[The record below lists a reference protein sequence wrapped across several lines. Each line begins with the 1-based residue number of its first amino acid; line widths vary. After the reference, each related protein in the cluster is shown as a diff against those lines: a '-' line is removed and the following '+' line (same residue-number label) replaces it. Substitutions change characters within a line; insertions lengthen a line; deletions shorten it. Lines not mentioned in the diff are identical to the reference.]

1 MSIKYNNNNVQYMK
15 NKNKKLNFS
24 ELINNTLEDIEN
36 RTKTLKIKDKNIKE
50 NIRSIQLKEKKNSK
64 ITEEIINRKE
74 ELKLLK
80 ELIHFKEKKSMT
92 SEDIIS
98 SYLSFLIS
106 SNYLLDDKLDS
117 LMQKEININMKQK
130 YINKLSGKEILDEN
144 YDLTLDN
151 DNNNKPLDINKF
163 ILLPKKKK
171 DNGGENLDNFFM
183 KRINNNNLFSIKK
196 NKFSV
201 DSSFEKNNNEIKSS
215 DISIKTNKVDKFI
228 NKDLTKYQKYN
239 INSISIS
246 KIISLNNSINKN
258 EKNYSVY
265 NNTYNNTFNNEKIS
279 IDKNNI
285 YNINNTYNISITDR
299 SDSLNYNLKPN
310 KKIKS
315 ARETLKKIL
324 RGMNKYADI
333 TSSKDDSELKY
344 FIMRVLDSQ
353 FFLRKILYICYELAE
368 TYNIKKQKS
377 IETINDNEFINKL
390 IEDYEDIGEKSD
402 LRELNNIKRYE
413 NGLEEIKKITDEIKE
428 LENEITEFSRKV
440 NIYEY

>member
-1 MSIKYNNNNVQYMK
+1 MSIKNNNNNVQYMK
-15 NKNKKLNFS
+15 NISKKLNFS
-24 ELINNTLEDIEN
+24 ELINNTLEDLEN
-36 RTKTLKIKDKNIKE
+36 KTKTLKIKDKNIKE

-92 SEDIIS
+92 SEDLIS

-106 SNYLLDDKLDS
+106 SNNLLDDKLDS

-130 YINKLSGKEILDEN
+130 YINKLSGKEIFDEN

-151 DNNNKPLDINKF
+151 NNNKPLDINKF

-196 NKFSV
+196 NKISG
-201 DSSFEKNNNEIKSS
+201 DSSLDKNYNDIKSN
-215 DISIKTNKVDKFI
+215 DISIKSNKIDKFI

-239 INSISIS
+239 LNSVNIS
-246 KIISLNNSINKN
+246 KIISLNNSNNKN
-258 EKNYSVY
+258 EKNYNVH
-265 NNTYNNTFNNEKIS
+265 NNTFNNEKIS
-279 IDKNNI
+279 LDKNNI

-324 RGMNKYADI
+324 LGMNKSNDI
-333 TSSKDDSELKY
+333 TSSKDGSELKY
-344 FIMRVLDSQ
+344 FILRVLDSQ

-368 TYNIKKQKS
+368 TYNIKKQTS
-377 IETINDNEFINKL
+377 IETINDSEFINKL
-390 IEDYEDIGEKSD
+390 IEDYEDIGEKND
-402 LRELNNIKRYE
+402 LRELNNIKKYE
-413 NGLEEIKKITDEIKE
+413 NGLEEIKQITNEIQK

-440 NIYEY
+440 NVYE

>member
-1 MSIKYNNNNVQYMK
+1 MSIKNNNNNVQYMK
-15 NKNKKLNFS
+15 NISKKLNFS
-24 ELINNTLEDIEN
+24 ELINNTLEDLEN
-36 RTKTLKIKDKNIKE
+36 KTKTLKIKDKNIKE

-92 SEDIIS
+92 SEDLIS

-106 SNYLLDDKLDS
+106 SNNLLDDKLDS

-130 YINKLSGKEILDEN
+130 YINKLSGKEIFEEN

-151 DNNNKPLDINKF
+151 NNNKPLDINKF

-171 DNGGENLDNFFM
+171 GNGGENLDNFFM

-196 NKFSV
+196 NKISG
-201 DSSFEKNNNEIKSS
+201 DSSFQKNSNDIKSN
-215 DISIKTNKVDKFI
+215 DINIKSNKIDKFI

-239 INSISIS
+239 LNSVNIS
-246 KIISLNNSINKN
+246 KIISLSNSNNKN
-258 EKNYSVY
+258 EKNYNV
-265 NNTYNNTFNNEKIS
+265 YNNTFNNEKIS
-279 IDKNNI
+279 LDKNNI

-324 RGMNKYADI
+324 LGMNKSNDI
-333 TSSKDDSELKY
+333 TSSKDGSELKY
-344 FIMRVLDSQ
+344 FILRVLDSQ

-368 TYNIKKQKS
+368 TYNIKKQTS
-377 IETINDNEFINKL
+377 IETINDSEFINKL
-390 IEDYEDIGEKSD
+390 IEDYEDIGEKND
-402 LRELNNIKRYE
+402 LRELNNIKKYE
-413 NGLEEIKKITDEIKE
+413 NGLEEIKQITNEIQK
-428 LENEITEFSRKV
+428 LENEIF
-440 NIYEY
+440 

>member
-1 MSIKYNNNNVQYMK
+1 MSIKNNNNNVQYMK
-15 NKNKKLNFS
+15 NISKKLNFS
-24 ELINNTLEDIEN
+24 ELINNTLEDLEN
-36 RTKTLKIKDKNIKE
+36 KTKTLKIKDKNIKE

-92 SEDIIS
+92 SEDLIS

-106 SNYLLDDKLDS
+106 SNNLLDDKLDS

-130 YINKLSGKEILDEN
+130 YINKLSGKEIFDEN

-151 DNNNKPLDINKF
+151 NNNKPLDINKF

-196 NKFSV
+196 NKISG
-201 DSSFEKNNNEIKSS
+201 DSSLHKNYNDVKSN
-215 DISIKTNKVDKFI
+215 DISIKSNKIDKFI

-239 INSISIS
+239 LNSVNIS
-246 KIISLNNSINKN
+246 KIISLNNSNNKN
-258 EKNYSVY
+258 EKNYNVH
-265 NNTYNNTFNNEKIS
+265 NNTFNNEKIS
-279 IDKNNI
+279 LDKNNI

-324 RGMNKYADI
+324 LGMNKSNDI
-333 TSSKDDSELKY
+333 ISSKDGSELKY
-344 FIMRVLDSQ
+344 FIVRVLDSQ

-368 TYNIKKQKS
+368 TYNIKKQTS
-377 IETINDNEFINKL
+377 IETINDSEFINQL
-390 IEDYEDIGEKSD
+390 IEDYEDIGEKND
-402 LRELNNIKRYE
+402 LRELNNIKKYE
-413 NGLEEIKKITDEIKE
+413 NSLEEIKQITNEIQK

-440 NIYEY
+440 NVYE

>member
-1 MSIKYNNNNVQYMK
+1 MSIKNNNNNVQYMK
-15 NKNKKLNFS
+15 NISKKLNFS
-24 ELINNTLEDIEN
+24 ELLNNTLEDLEN
-36 RTKTLKIKDKNIKE
+36 KTKTLKIKDKNIKE

-92 SEDIIS
+92 SEDLIS

-106 SNYLLDDKLDS
+106 SNNLLDDKLDS

-130 YINKLSGKEILDEN
+130 YINKLSGKEIFDEN
-144 YDLTLDN
+144 YDLTLEN
-151 DNNNKPLDINKF
+151 NNNKPLDINKF

-196 NKFSV
+196 NKISG
-201 DSSFEKNNNEIKSS
+201 DSSFQKNSNDIKSN
-215 DISIKTNKVDKFI
+215 DISIKSNKIDKFI

-239 INSISIS
+239 LNSVNIS
-246 KIISLNNSINKN
+246 KIISLNNSNNKN
-258 EKNYSVY
+258 EKNYNVH
-265 NNTYNNTFNNEKIS
+265 NNTFNNEKIS
-279 IDKNNI
+279 LDKNNI

-324 RGMNKYADI
+324 LGMNKSNDI
-333 TSSKDDSELKY
+333 TSSKDSSELKY
-344 FIMRVLDSQ
+344 FIVRVLDSQ

-368 TYNIKKQKS
+368 TYNIKKQTS
-377 IETINDNEFINKL
+377 IETINDSEFINKL
-390 IEDYEDIGEKSD
+390 IEDYEDIGEKND
-402 LRELNNIKRYE
+402 LRELNNIKKYE
-413 NGLEEIKKITDEIKE
+413 NGLEEIKQITNEIQK

-440 NIYEY
+440 NVYE

>member
-1 MSIKYNNNNVQYMK
+1 MSIKNNNNNVQYMK
-15 NKNKKLNFS
+15 NISKKLNFS
-24 ELINNTLEDIEN
+24 ELLNNTLEDLEN
-36 RTKTLKIKDKNIKE
+36 KTKTLKIKDKNIKE

-64 ITEEIINRKE
+64 ITEEIINIKE

-92 SEDIIS
+92 SEDLIS

-106 SNYLLDDKLDS
+106 SNNLLDDKLDS
-117 LMQKEININMKQK
+117 LMRKEININMKQK
-130 YINKLSGKEILDEN
+130 YINKLSGKEIFDEN

-151 DNNNKPLDINKF
+151 NSNNDKPLDINKF

-196 NKFSV
+196 NKISG
-201 DSSFEKNNNEIKSS
+201 DSSLDKNYNDAKSN
-215 DISIKTNKVDKFI
+215 DISIKSNKIDKFI

-239 INSISIS
+239 LNSVNIS
-246 KIISLNNSINKN
+246 KIISLNNSNNKN
-258 EKNYSVY
+258 EKNYNVH
-265 NNTYNNTFNNEKIS
+265 NNTFNNEKIS
-279 IDKNNI
+279 LDKNNI

-324 RGMNKYADI
+324 LGMNKSNDI
-333 TSSKDDSELKY
+333 TSSKDGSELKY
-344 FIMRVLDSQ
+344 FILRVLDSQ

-368 TYNIKKQKS
+368 TYNIKKQTS
-377 IETINDNEFINKL
+377 IETINDSEFINKL
-390 IEDYEDIGEKSD
+390 IEDYEDIGEKND
-402 LRELNNIKRYE
+402 LRELNNIKKYE
-413 NGLEEIKKITDEIKE
+413 NGLEEIKQITNEIQK

-440 NIYEY
+440 NVYE

>member
-1 MSIKYNNNNVQYMK
+1 MSIKNNNNNVQYMK
-15 NKNKKLNFS
+15 NNNKKLNFS
-24 ELINNTLEDIEN
+24 ELINNTLEDLEN
-36 RTKTLKIKDKNIKE
+36 KTKTLKIKDKNIKE

-92 SEDIIS
+92 SEDLIS

-106 SNYLLDDKLDS
+106 SNNLLDDKLDS

-130 YINKLSGKEILDEN
+130 YINKLSGKEIFDEN

-151 DNNNKPLDINKF
+151 NNNKPLDINKF

-196 NKFSV
+196 NKISG
-201 DSSFEKNNNEIKSS
+201 DSSLDKNYNDVKSN
-215 DISIKTNKVDKFI
+215 DISIKSNKIDKFI

-239 INSISIS
+239 LNSVNIS
-246 KIISLNNSINKN
+246 KIISLNNINNKN
-258 EKNYSVY
+258 EKNYNVH
-265 NNTYNNTFNNEKIS
+265 NNTFNNEKIS
-279 IDKNNI
+279 LDKSNI

-315 ARETLKKIL
+315 AREILKKIL
-324 RGMNKYADI
+324 LGMNKSNDI
-333 TSSKDDSELKY
+333 TSSKDGSELKY
-344 FIMRVLDSQ
+344 FILRVLDNQ

-368 TYNIKKQKS
+368 TYNIKKQTS
-377 IETINDNEFINKL
+377 IETINDSEFINKL
-390 IEDYEDIGEKSD
+390 IEDYEDIGEKND
-402 LRELNNIKRYE
+402 LRELNNIKKYE
-413 NGLEEIKKITDEIKE
+413 NGLEEIKQITNEIQK

-440 NIYEY
+440 NVYE

>member
-1 MSIKYNNNNVQYMK
+1 MSIKNNNNNVQYMK
-15 NKNKKLNFS
+15 NISKKLNFS
-24 ELINNTLEDIEN
+24 ELINNTLEDLEN
-36 RTKTLKIKDKNIKE
+36 KTKTLKIKDKNIKE

-92 SEDIIS
+92 SEDLIS

-106 SNYLLDDKLDS
+106 SNNLLDDKLDS

-130 YINKLSGKEILDEN
+130 YINKLSGKEIFDEN

-151 DNNNKPLDINKF
+151 NNNKPLDINKF

-196 NKFSV
+196 NKISG
-201 DSSFEKNNNEIKSS
+201 DSSFEKNSNDVKSN
-215 DISIKTNKVDKFI
+215 DISIKSNKIDKFI

-239 INSISIS
+239 LNSVNIS
-246 KIISLNNSINKN
+246 KIISLNNSNNKN
-258 EKNYSVY
+258 EKNYNVH
-265 NNTYNNTFNNEKIS
+265 NNTFNNEKIS
-279 IDKNNI
+279 LNKNNI

-324 RGMNKYADI
+324 LGMNKSNDI
-333 TSSKDDSELKY
+333 TSSKDGSELKY
-344 FIMRVLDSQ
+344 FILRVLDNQ

-368 TYNIKKQKS
+368 TYNIKKQTS
-377 IETINDNEFINKL
+377 IGVLVNHPLLVNCISESPISIFYYYINTVIFI
-390 IEDYEDIGEKSD
+390 
-402 LRELNNIKRYE
+402 
-413 NGLEEIKKITDEIKE
+413 
-428 LENEITEFSRKV
+428 
-440 NIYEY
+440 

>member
-1 MSIKYNNNNVQYMK
+1 MSIKNNNNNVQYMK
-15 NKNKKLNFS
+15 NISKKLNFS
-24 ELINNTLEDIEN
+24 ELINNTLEDLEN
-36 RTKTLKIKDKNIKE
+36 KTKTLKIKDKNIKE

-92 SEDIIS
+92 SEDLIS

-106 SNYLLDDKLDS
+106 SNNLLDDKLDS

-130 YINKLSGKEILDEN
+130 YINKLSGKEIFDEN
-144 YDLTLDN
+144 YDFTLDN
-151 DNNNKPLDINKF
+151 NNNKPLDINKF

-196 NKFSV
+196 NKISG
-201 DSSFEKNNNEIKSS
+201 DSSLDKNYNDVKSN
-215 DISIKTNKVDKFI
+215 DISIKSNKIDKFI

-239 INSISIS
+239 LNSVNIS
-246 KIISLNNSINKN
+246 KIISLNNSNNKN
-258 EKNYSVY
+258 EKNYNVH
-265 NNTYNNTFNNEKIS
+265 NNTFNNEKIS
-279 IDKNNI
+279 LDKNNI

-324 RGMNKYADI
+324 LGMNKSNDI
-333 TSSKDDSELKY
+333 TSSKDVSELKY
-344 FIMRVLDSQ
+344 FIVRVLDSQ

-368 TYNIKKQKS
+368 TYNIKKQTS
-377 IETINDNEFINKL
+377 IETINDSEFINKL
-390 IEDYEDIGEKSD
+390 IEDYEDIGEKND
-402 LRELNNIKRYE
+402 LRELNNIKKYE
-413 NGLEEIKKITDEIKE
+413 NGLEEIKQITNEIQK

-440 NIYEY
+440 NVYE

>member
-1 MSIKYNNNNVQYMK
+1 MSIKNNNNNVQYMK
-15 NKNKKLNFS
+15 NNNKKLNFS
-24 ELINNTLEDIEN
+24 ELINNTLEDLEN
-36 RTKTLKIKDKNIKE
+36 KTKTLKIKDKNIKE

-92 SEDIIS
+92 SEDLIS

-106 SNYLLDDKLDS
+106 SNNLLDDKLDS

-130 YINKLSGKEILDEN
+130 YINKLSGKEIFDEN

-151 DNNNKPLDINKF
+151 NNNKPLDINKF

-196 NKFSV
+196 NKISG
-201 DSSFEKNNNEIKSS
+201 DSSLDKNYNDVKSN
-215 DISIKTNKVDKFI
+215 DISIKSNKIDKFI

-239 INSISIS
+239 LNSVNIS
-246 KIISLNNSINKN
+246 KIISLNNSNNKN
-258 EKNYSVY
+258 EKNYNVH
-265 NNTYNNTFNNEKIS
+265 NNTFNNEKIS
-279 IDKNNI
+279 LNKNNI

-324 RGMNKYADI
+324 LGMNKSNDI
-333 TSSKDDSELKY
+333 ISSKDGSELKY
-344 FIMRVLDSQ
+344 FIVRVLDSQ

-368 TYNIKKQKS
+368 TYNIKKQTS
-377 IETINDNEFINKL
+377 IETINDSEFINKL
-390 IEDYEDIGEKSD
+390 IEDYEDIGEKND
-402 LRELNNIKRYE
+402 LRELNNIKKYE
-413 NGLEEIKKITDEIKE
+413 NGLEEIKQITNEIQK

-440 NIYEY
+440 NVYE

>member
-1 MSIKYNNNNVQYMK
+1 MSIKNNNNNVQYMK
-15 NKNKKLNFS
+15 NISKKLNFS
-24 ELINNTLEDIEN
+24 ELINNTLEDLEN
-36 RTKTLKIKDKNIKE
+36 KTKTLKIKDKNIKE

-92 SEDIIS
+92 SEDLIS

-106 SNYLLDDKLDS
+106 SNNLLDDKLDS

-130 YINKLSGKEILDEN
+130 YINKLSGKEIFDEN

-151 DNNNKPLDINKF
+151 NNNKPLDINKF

-196 NKFSV
+196 NKISG
-201 DSSFEKNNNEIKSS
+201 DSSFEKNYNDIKSN
-215 DISIKTNKVDKFI
+215 DISIKSNKIDKFI

-239 INSISIS
+239 LNSVNIS
-246 KIISLNNSINKN
+246 KIISLNNSNNKN
-258 EKNYSVY
+258 EKNYNVH
-265 NNTYNNTFNNEKIS
+265 NNTFNNEKIS
-279 IDKNNI
+279 LDKNNI

-324 RGMNKYADI
+324 LGMNKSNDI
-333 TSSKDDSELKY
+333 TSSKDGSELKY
-344 FIMRVLDSQ
+344 FIVRVLDSQ

-368 TYNIKKQKS
+368 TYNIKKQTS
-377 IETINDNEFINKL
+377 IETINDSEFINKL
-390 IEDYEDIGEKSD
+390 IEDYEDIGEKND
-402 LRELNNIKRYE
+402 LRELNNIKKYE
-413 NGLEEIKKITDEIKE
+413 NGLEEIKQITNEIQK

-440 NIYEY
+440 NVYE

>member
-1 MSIKYNNNNVQYMK
+1 MSIKNNNNNVQYMK
-15 NKNKKLNFS
+15 NNNKKLNFS
-24 ELINNTLEDIEN
+24 ELINNTLEDLEN
-36 RTKTLKIKDKNIKE
+36 KTKTLKIKDKNIKE

-92 SEDIIS
+92 SEDLIS

-106 SNYLLDDKLDS
+106 SNNLLDDKLDS

-130 YINKLSGKEILDEN
+130 YINKLSGKEIFDEN

-151 DNNNKPLDINKF
+151 NNNKPLDINKF

-196 NKFSV
+196 NKISG
-201 DSSFEKNNNEIKSS
+201 DSSLDKNYNDVKSN
-215 DISIKTNKVDKFI
+215 DISIKSNKIDKFI

-239 INSISIS
+239 LNSVNIS
-246 KIISLNNSINKN
+246 KIISLNNSNNKN
-258 EKNYSVY
+258 EKNYNVH
-265 NNTYNNTFNNEKIS
+265 NNTFNNEKIS
-279 IDKNNI
+279 LDKNNI

-315 ARETLKKIL
+315 AREILKKIL
-324 RGMNKYADI
+324 LGMNKSNDI
-333 TSSKDDSELKY
+333 TSSKDGSELKY
-344 FIMRVLDSQ
+344 FIVRVLDSQ

-368 TYNIKKQKS
+368 TYIVKKQTS
-377 IETINDNEFINKL
+377 IETINDSEFINKL
-390 IEDYEDIGEKSD
+390 IEDYEDIGEKND
-402 LRELNNIKRYE
+402 LRELNNIKKYE
-413 NGLEEIKKITDEIKE
+413 NGLEEIKQITNEIQK

-440 NIYEY
+440 NVYE

>member
-1 MSIKYNNNNVQYMK
+1 MSIKNNNNNVQYMK
-15 NKNKKLNFS
+15 NISKKLNFS
-24 ELINNTLEDIEN
+24 ELINNTLEDLEN
-36 RTKTLKIKDKNIKE
+36 KTKTLKIKDKNIKE

-64 ITEEIINRKE
+64 ITEKIINRKE

-92 SEDIIS
+92 SEDLIS

-106 SNYLLDDKLDS
+106 SNNLLDDKLDS

-130 YINKLSGKEILDEN
+130 YINKLSGKEIFDEN

-151 DNNNKPLDINKF
+151 NNNKPLDINKF

-196 NKFSV
+196 NKISG
-201 DSSFEKNNNEIKSS
+201 DSSLDKNYNDVKSN
-215 DISIKTNKVDKFI
+215 DISIKSNKIDKFI

-239 INSISIS
+239 LNSVNIS
-246 KIISLNNSINKN
+246 KIISLNNSNNKN
-258 EKNYSVY
+258 EKNYNVH
-265 NNTYNNTFNNEKIS
+265 NNTFNNEKIS
-279 IDKNNI
+279 LDKNNI

-324 RGMNKYADI
+324 LGMNKSSDI
-333 TSSKDDSELKY
+333 TSSKDSSELKY
-344 FIMRVLDSQ
+344 FIVRVLDSQ

-368 TYNIKKQKS
+368 TYNIKKQTS
-377 IETINDNEFINKL
+377 IETINDSEFINKL
-390 IEDYEDIGEKSD
+390 IEDYEDIGEKND
-402 LRELNNIKRYE
+402 LRELNNIKKYE
-413 NGLEEIKKITDEIKE
+413 NGLEEIKQITNEIQK

-440 NIYEY
+440 NVYE

>member
-1 MSIKYNNNNVQYMK
+1 MSIKNNNNNVQYMK
-15 NKNKKLNFS
+15 NISKKLNFS
-24 ELINNTLEDIEN
+24 ELINNTLEDLEN
-36 RTKTLKIKDKNIKE
+36 KTKTLKIKDKNIKE

-92 SEDIIS
+92 SEDLIS

-106 SNYLLDDKLDS
+106 SNNLLDDKLDS

-130 YINKLSGKEILDEN
+130 YINKLSGKEIFDEN

-151 DNNNKPLDINKF
+151 NNNKPLDINKF

-196 NKFSV
+196 NKISG
-201 DSSFEKNNNEIKSS
+201 DSSLDKNYNDVKSN
-215 DISIKTNKVDKFI
+215 DISIKSNKIDKFI

-239 INSISIS
+239 LNSVNIS
-246 KIISLNNSINKN
+246 KIISLNNSNNKN
-258 EKNYSVY
+258 EKNYSVH
-265 NNTYNNTFNNEKIS
+265 NNTFNNEKIS
-279 IDKNNI
+279 LDKNNI

-324 RGMNKYADI
+324 LGMNKSNDI
-333 TSSKDDSELKY
+333 TSSKDSSELKY
-344 FIMRVLDSQ
+344 FILRVLDSQ

-368 TYNIKKQKS
+368 TYNIKKQTS
-377 IETINDNEFINKL
+377 IETINDSEFINKL
-390 IEDYEDIGEKSD
+390 IEDYEDIGEKND
-402 LRELNNIKRYE
+402 LRELNNIKKYE
-413 NGLEEIKKITDEIKE
+413 NGLEEIKQITNEIQK

-440 NIYEY
+440 NVYE

>member
-1 MSIKYNNNNVQYMK
+1 MSIKNNNNNVQYMK
-15 NKNKKLNFS
+15 NISKKLNFS
-24 ELINNTLEDIEN
+24 ELLNNTLEDLEN
-36 RTKTLKIKDKNIKE
+36 KTKTLKIKDKNIKE

-92 SEDIIS
+92 SEDLIS

-106 SNYLLDDKLDS
+106 SNNLLDDKLDS

-130 YINKLSGKEILDEN
+130 YINKLSGKEIFDEN

-151 DNNNKPLDINKF
+151 NNNKPLDINKF

-196 NKFSV
+196 NKISG
-201 DSSFEKNNNEIKSS
+201 DSSLDKNYNDVKSN
-215 DISIKTNKVDKFI
+215 DISIKSNKIDKFI

-239 INSISIS
+239 LNSVNIS
-246 KIISLNNSINKN
+246 KIISLNNSNNKN
-258 EKNYSVY
+258 EKNYNVH
-265 NNTYNNTFNNEKIS
+265 NNTFNNEKIS
-279 IDKNNI
+279 LDKNNI

-324 RGMNKYADI
+324 LGMNKSNDI
-333 TSSKDDSELKY
+333 TSSKDGSELKY
-344 FIMRVLDSQ
+344 FILRVLDSQ

-368 TYNIKKQKS
+368 TYNIKKQTS
-377 IETINDNEFINKL
+377 IETINDSEFINKL
-390 IEDYEDIGEKSD
+390 IEDYEDIGEKND
-402 LRELNNIKRYE
+402 LRELNNIKKYE
-413 NGLEEIKKITDEIKE
+413 NGLEEIKQITNEIQK

-440 NIYEY
+440 NVYE

>member
-92 SEDIIS
+92 SEDLIS

-106 SNYLLDDKLDS
+106 SNNLLDDKLDS

-130 YINKLSGKEILDEN
+130 YINKLSGKEIFDEN

-151 DNNNKPLDINKF
+151 NNNKPLDINKF

-196 NKFSV
+196 NKFSG
-201 DSSFEKNNNEIKSS
+201 DSSLDKNYNDVKSN
-215 DISIKTNKVDKFI
+215 DISIKSNKIDKFI

-239 INSISIS
+239 LNSVNIS
-246 KIISLNNSINKN
+246 KIISLNNSNNKN
-258 EKNYSVY
+258 EKNYNVH
-265 NNTYNNTFNNEKIS
+265 NNTFNNEKIS
-279 IDKNNI
+279 LDKNNI

-310 KKIKS
+310 KKLKS
-315 ARETLKKIL
+315 AREILKKIL
-324 RGMNKYADI
+324 LGMNKSNDI
-333 TSSKDDSELKY
+333 TSSKDGSELKY
-344 FIMRVLDSQ
+344 FIVRVLDSQ

-368 TYNIKKQKS
+368 TYNIKKQTS
-377 IETINDNEFINKL
+377 IETINDSEFINKL
-390 IEDYEDIGEKSD
+390 IEDYEDIGEKND
-402 LRELNNIKRYE
+402 LRELNNIKKYE
-413 NGLEEIKKITDEIKE
+413 NGLEEIKQITNEIQK

-440 NIYEY
+440 NVYE

>member
-1 MSIKYNNNNVQYMK
+1 MSIKNNNNNVQYMK
-15 NKNKKLNFS
+15 NISKKLNFS
-24 ELINNTLEDIEN
+24 ELINNTLEDLEN
-36 RTKTLKIKDKNIKE
+36 KTKTLKIKDKNIKE

-92 SEDIIS
+92 SEDLIS

-106 SNYLLDDKLDS
+106 SNNLLDDKLDS
-117 LMQKEININMKQK
+117 LMRKEININMKQK
-130 YINKLSGKEILDEN
+130 YINKLSGKEIFDEN

-151 DNNNKPLDINKF
+151 NNNKPLDINKF

-196 NKFSV
+196 NKISG
-201 DSSFEKNNNEIKSS
+201 DSSLDKNYNDVKSN
-215 DISIKTNKVDKFI
+215 DISIKSNKIDKFI

-239 INSISIS
+239 LNSVNIS
-246 KIISLNNSINKN
+246 KIISLNNSNNKN
-258 EKNYSVY
+258 EKNYNVH
-265 NNTYNNTFNNEKIS
+265 NNTFNNEKIS
-279 IDKNNI
+279 LDKNNI

-324 RGMNKYADI
+324 LGMNKSNDI
-333 TSSKDDSELKY
+333 TSSKDGSELKY
-344 FIMRVLDSQ
+344 FIVRVLDSQ

-368 TYNIKKQKS
+368 TYNIKKQTS
-377 IETINDNEFINKL
+377 IETINDSEFINKL
-390 IEDYEDIGEKSD
+390 IEDYEDIGEKND
-402 LRELNNIKRYE
+402 LRELNNIKKYE
-413 NGLEEIKKITDEIKE
+413 NGLEEIKQITNEIQK

-440 NIYEY
+440 NVYE

>member
-1 MSIKYNNNNVQYMK
+1 MSIKNNNNNVQYMK
-15 NKNKKLNFS
+15 NNNKKLNFS
-24 ELINNTLEDIEN
+24 ELINNTLEDLEN
-36 RTKTLKIKDKNIKE
+36 KTKTLKIKDKNIKE

-92 SEDIIS
+92 SEDLIS

-106 SNYLLDDKLDS
+106 SNNLLDDKLDS

-130 YINKLSGKEILDEN
+130 YINKLSGKEIFDEN

-151 DNNNKPLDINKF
+151 NNNKPLDINKF

-196 NKFSV
+196 NKISG
-201 DSSFEKNNNEIKSS
+201 DSSLDKNYNDVKSN
-215 DISIKTNKVDKFI
+215 DISIKSNKIDKFI

-239 INSISIS
+239 LNSVNIS
-246 KIISLNNSINKN
+246 KIISLNNSNNKN
-258 EKNYSVY
+258 EKNYNVH
-265 NNTYNNTFNNEKIS
+265 NNTFNNEKIS
-279 IDKNNI
+279 LNKNNI

-324 RGMNKYADI
+324 LGMNKSNDI
-333 TSSKDDSELKY
+333 TSSKDGSELKY
-344 FIMRVLDSQ
+344 FILRVLDSQ

-368 TYNIKKQKS
+368 TYNIKKQTS
-377 IETINDNEFINKL
+377 IETINDSEFINKL
-390 IEDYEDIGEKSD
+390 IEDYEDIGEKND
-402 LRELNNIKRYE
+402 LRELNNIKKYE
-413 NGLEEIKKITDEIKE
+413 NGLEEIKQITNEIQK

-440 NIYEY
+440 NVYE

>member
-1 MSIKYNNNNVQYMK
+1 MSIKNNNNNVQYMK
-15 NKNKKLNFS
+15 NNNKKLNFS
-24 ELINNTLEDIEN
+24 ELINNTLEDLEN
-36 RTKTLKIKDKNIKE
+36 KTKTLKIKDKNIKE

-92 SEDIIS
+92 SEDLIS

-106 SNYLLDDKLDS
+106 SNNLLDDKLDS

-130 YINKLSGKEILDEN
+130 YINKLSGKEIFDEN

-151 DNNNKPLDINKF
+151 NNNKPLDINKF

-196 NKFSV
+196 NKISG
-201 DSSFEKNNNEIKSS
+201 DSSLDKNYNDVKSN
-215 DISIKTNKVDKFI
+215 DISIKSNKIDKFI

-239 INSISIS
+239 LNSVNIS
-246 KIISLNNSINKN
+246 KIISLNNSNNKN
-258 EKNYSVY
+258 EKNYNVH
-265 NNTYNNTFNNEKIS
+265 NNTFNNEKIS
-279 IDKNNI
+279 LDKNNI

-324 RGMNKYADI
+324 LGMNKSNDI
-333 TSSKDDSELKY
+333 TSSKDSSELKY
-344 FIMRVLDSQ
+344 FILRVLDSQ

-368 TYNIKKQKS
+368 IYNIKKQTS
-377 IETINDNEFINKL
+377 IETINDSEFINKL
-390 IEDYEDIGEKSD
+390 IEDYEDIGEKND
-402 LRELNNIKRYE
+402 LRELNNIKKYE
-413 NGLEEIKKITDEIKE
+413 NGLEEIKQITNEIQK

-440 NIYEY
+440 NVYE

>member
-1 MSIKYNNNNVQYMK
+1 MSIKNNNNNVQYMK
-15 NKNKKLNFS
+15 NISKKLNFS
-24 ELINNTLEDIEN
+24 ELINNTLEDLEN
-36 RTKTLKIKDKNIKE
+36 KTKTLKIKDKNIKE

-92 SEDIIS
+92 SEDLIS

-106 SNYLLDDKLDS
+106 SNNLLDDKLDS

-130 YINKLSGKEILDEN
+130 YINKLSGKEIFDEN

-151 DNNNKPLDINKF
+151 NNNKPLDINKF

-196 NKFSV
+196 NKISG
-201 DSSFEKNNNEIKSS
+201 DSSFEKNYNDVKSN
-215 DISIKTNKVDKFI
+215 DISIKSNKIDKFI

-239 INSISIS
+239 LNSVNIS
-246 KIISLNNSINKN
+246 KIISLNNSNNKN
-258 EKNYSVY
+258 EKNYNVH
-265 NNTYNNTFNNEKIS
+265 NNTFNNEKIS
-279 IDKNNI
+279 LDKNNI

-324 RGMNKYADI
+324 LGMNKSNDI
-333 TSSKDDSELKY
+333 ISSKDGSELKY
-344 FIMRVLDSQ
+344 FIVRVLDSQ

-368 TYNIKKQKS
+368 TYNIKKQTS
-377 IETINDNEFINKL
+377 IETINDSEFINQL
-390 IEDYEDIGEKSD
+390 IEDYEDIGEKND
-402 LRELNNIKRYE
+402 LRELNNIKKYE
-413 NGLEEIKKITDEIKE
+413 NGLEEIKQITNEIQK

-440 NIYEY
+440 NVYE

>member
-1 MSIKYNNNNVQYMK
+1 MSIKNNNNNVQYMK
-15 NKNKKLNFS
+15 NNNKKLNFS
-24 ELINNTLEDIEN
+24 ELINNTLEDLEN
-36 RTKTLKIKDKNIKE
+36 KTKTLKIKDKNIKE

-92 SEDIIS
+92 SEDLIS

-106 SNYLLDDKLDS
+106 SNNLLDDKLDS

-130 YINKLSGKEILDEN
+130 YINKLSGKEIFDEN

-151 DNNNKPLDINKF
+151 NNNKPLDINKF

-196 NKFSV
+196 NKISG
-201 DSSFEKNNNEIKSS
+201 DSSLDKNYNDVKSN
-215 DISIKTNKVDKFI
+215 DISIKSNKIDKFI

-239 INSISIS
+239 LNSVNIS
-246 KIISLNNSINKN
+246 KIISLNNSNNKN
-258 EKNYSVY
+258 EKNYNVH
-265 NNTYNNTFNNEKIS
+265 NNTFNNEKIS
-279 IDKNNI
+279 LNKNNI

-324 RGMNKYADI
+324 LGMNKSNDI
-333 TSSKDDSELKY
+333 TSSKDCSELKY
-344 FIMRVLDSQ
+344 FIVRVLDNQ

-368 TYNIKKQKS
+368 TYNIKKQTS
-377 IETINDNEFINKL
+377 IETINDSEFINKL
-390 IEDYEDIGEKSD
+390 IEDYEDIGEKND
-402 LRELNNIKRYE
+402 LRELNNIKKYE
-413 NGLEEIKKITDEIKE
+413 NGLEEIKQITNEIQK

-440 NIYEY
+440 NVYE

>member
-1 MSIKYNNNNVQYMK
+1 MSIKNNNNNVQYMK
-15 NKNKKLNFS
+15 NNNKKLNFS
-24 ELINNTLEDIEN
+24 ELINNTLEDLEN
-36 RTKTLKIKDKNIKE
+36 KTKTLKIKDKNIKE

-92 SEDIIS
+92 SEDLIS

-106 SNYLLDDKLDS
+106 SNNLLDDKLDS

-130 YINKLSGKEILDEN
+130 YINKLSGKEIFDEN

-151 DNNNKPLDINKF
+151 NNNKPLDINKF

-196 NKFSV
+196 NKISG
-201 DSSFEKNNNEIKSS
+201 DSSFEKNYNDVKSN
-215 DISIKTNKVDKFI
+215 DISIKSNKIDKFI

-239 INSISIS
+239 LNSVNIS
-246 KIISLNNSINKN
+246 KIISLNNSNNKN
-258 EKNYSVY
+258 EKNYNVH
-265 NNTYNNTFNNEKIS
+265 NNTFNNEKIS
-279 IDKNNI
+279 LDKNNI

-324 RGMNKYADI
+324 LGMNKSNDI
-333 TSSKDDSELKY
+333 TSSKDGSELKY
-344 FIMRVLDSQ
+344 FILRVLDSQ

-368 TYNIKKQKS
+368 TYNIKKQTS
-377 IETINDNEFINKL
+377 IETINDSEFINKL
-390 IEDYEDIGEKSD
+390 IEDYEDIGEKND
-402 LRELNNIKRYE
+402 LRELNNIKKYE
-413 NGLEEIKKITDEIKE
+413 NGLEEIKQITNEIQK

-440 NIYEY
+440 NVYE

>member
-1 MSIKYNNNNVQYMK
+1 MSIKNNNNNVQYMK
-15 NKNKKLNFS
+15 NISKKLNFS
-24 ELINNTLEDIEN
+24 ELINNTLEDLEN
-36 RTKTLKIKDKNIKE
+36 KTKTLKIKDKNIKE

-92 SEDIIS
+92 SEDLIS

-106 SNYLLDDKLDS
+106 SNNLLDDKLDS

-130 YINKLSGKEILDEN
+130 YINKLSGKEIFDEN

-151 DNNNKPLDINKF
+151 NNNKPLDINKF

-196 NKFSV
+196 NKISG
-201 DSSFEKNNNEIKSS
+201 DSSFEKNYNDVKSN
-215 DISIKTNKVDKFI
+215 DISIKSNKIDKFI

-239 INSISIS
+239 LNSVNIS
-246 KIISLNNSINKN
+246 KIISLNNSNNKN
-258 EKNYSVY
+258 EKNYNVH
-265 NNTYNNTFNNEKIS
+265 NNTFNNEKIS
-279 IDKNNI
+279 LDKNNI

-324 RGMNKYADI
+324 LVMNKSNDI
-333 TSSKDDSELKY
+333 TSSKDGSELKY
-344 FIMRVLDSQ
+344 FILRVLDSQ

-368 TYNIKKQKS
+368 TYNIKKQTS
-377 IETINDNEFINKL
+377 IETINDSEFINKL
-390 IEDYEDIGEKSD
+390 IEDYEDIGEKND
-402 LRELNNIKRYE
+402 LRELNNIKKYE
-413 NGLEEIKKITDEIKE
+413 NGLEEIKQITNEIQK

-440 NIYEY
+440 NVYE

>member
-1 MSIKYNNNNVQYMK
+1 MSIKNNNNNVQYMK
-15 NKNKKLNFS
+15 NISKKLNFS
-24 ELINNTLEDIEN
+24 ELLNNTLEDLEN
-36 RTKTLKIKDKNIKE
+36 KTKTLKIKDKNIKE

-92 SEDIIS
+92 SEDLIS

-106 SNYLLDDKLDS
+106 SNNLLDDKLDS

-130 YINKLSGKEILDEN
+130 YINKLSGKEIFDEN

-151 DNNNKPLDINKF
+151 NNNKPLDINKF

-196 NKFSV
+196 NKISG
-201 DSSFEKNNNEIKSS
+201 DSSLDKNYNDVKSN
-215 DISIKTNKVDKFI
+215 DISIKSNKIDKFI

-239 INSISIS
+239 LNSVNIS
-246 KIISLNNSINKN
+246 KIISLNNSNNKN
-258 EKNYSVY
+258 EKNYNVH
-265 NNTYNNTFNNEKIS
+265 NNTFNNEKIS
-279 IDKNNI
+279 LDKNNI

-324 RGMNKYADI
+324 LGMNKSNDI
-333 TSSKDDSELKY
+333 TSSKDGSELKY
-344 FIMRVLDSQ
+344 FIVRVLDSQ

-368 TYNIKKQKS
+368 TYNIKKQTS
-377 IETINDNEFINKL
+377 IETINDSEFINKL
-390 IEDYEDIGEKSD
+390 IEDYEDIGEKND
-402 LRELNNIKRYE
+402 LRELNNIKKYE
-413 NGLEEIKKITDEIKE
+413 NGLEEIKQITNEIQK

-440 NIYEY
+440 NVYE

>member
-1 MSIKYNNNNVQYMK
+1 MSIKNNNNNVQYMK
-15 NKNKKLNFS
+15 NISKKLNFS
-24 ELINNTLEDIEN
+24 ELLNNTLEDLEN
-36 RTKTLKIKDKNIKE
+36 KTKTLKIKDKNIKE

-92 SEDIIS
+92 SEDLIS

-106 SNYLLDDKLDS
+106 SNNLLDDKLDS

-130 YINKLSGKEILDEN
+130 YINKLSGKEIFDEN

-151 DNNNKPLDINKF
+151 NNNKPLDINKF

-196 NKFSV
+196 NKISG
-201 DSSFEKNNNEIKSS
+201 DSSFEKNYNDIKSN
-215 DISIKTNKVDKFI
+215 DISIKSNKIDKFI

-239 INSISIS
+239 LNSVNIS
-246 KIISLNNSINKN
+246 KIISLNNSNNKN
-258 EKNYSVY
+258 EKNYNVH
-265 NNTYNNTFNNEKIS
+265 NNTFNNEKIS
-279 IDKNNI
+279 LDKNNI

-324 RGMNKYADI
+324 LGMNKSNDI
-333 TSSKDDSELKY
+333 TSSKDGSELKY
-344 FIMRVLDSQ
+344 FIVRVLDSQ

-368 TYNIKKQKS
+368 TYNIKKQTS
-377 IETINDNEFINKL
+377 IETINDSEFINKL
-390 IEDYEDIGEKSD
+390 IEDYEDIGEKND
-402 LRELNNIKRYE
+402 LRELNNIKKYE
-413 NGLEEIKKITDEIKE
+413 NSLEEIKQITNEIQK

-440 NIYEY
+440 NVYE

>member
-1 MSIKYNNNNVQYMK
+1 MSIKNNNNNVQYMK
-15 NKNKKLNFS
+15 NNNKKLNFS
-24 ELINNTLEDIEN
+24 ELINNTLEDLEN
-36 RTKTLKIKDKNIKE
+36 KTKTLKIKDKNIKE

-64 ITEEIINRKE
+64 INEEIINRKE

-92 SEDIIS
+92 SEDLIS

-106 SNYLLDDKLDS
+106 SNNLLDDKLDS

-130 YINKLSGKEILDEN
+130 YINKLSGKEIFDEN
-144 YDLTLDN
+144 YDLILDN
-151 DNNNKPLDINKF
+151 NNNKPLDINKF

-196 NKFSV
+196 NKISG
-201 DSSFEKNNNEIKSS
+201 DSSLDKNYNDVKSN
-215 DISIKTNKVDKFI
+215 DISIKSNKIDKFI

-239 INSISIS
+239 LNSVNIS
-246 KIISLNNSINKN
+246 KIISLNNSNNKN
-258 EKNYSVY
+258 EKNYNVH
-265 NNTYNNTFNNEKIS
+265 NNTFNNEKIS
-279 IDKNNI
+279 LDKNNI

-324 RGMNKYADI
+324 LGMNKSNDI
-333 TSSKDDSELKY
+333 TSSKDGSELKY
-344 FIMRVLDSQ
+344 FILRVLDSQ

-368 TYNIKKQKS
+368 TYNIKKQTS
-377 IETINDNEFINKL
+377 IETINDSEFINKL
-390 IEDYEDIGEKSD
+390 IEDYEDIGEKND
-402 LRELNNIKRYE
+402 LRELNNIKKYE
-413 NGLEEIKKITDEIKE
+413 NGLEEIKQITNEIQK

-440 NIYEY
+440 NVYE

>member
-1 MSIKYNNNNVQYMK
+1 MSIKNNNNNVQYMK
-15 NKNKKLNFS
+15 NNNKKLNFS
-24 ELINNTLEDIEN
+24 ELINNTLEDLEN
-36 RTKTLKIKDKNIKE
+36 KTKTLKIKDKNIKE

-92 SEDIIS
+92 SEDLIS

-130 YINKLSGKEILDEN
+130 YINKLSGKEIFDEN

-151 DNNNKPLDINKF
+151 NNNKPLDINKF

-196 NKFSV
+196 NKISG
-201 DSSFEKNNNEIKSS
+201 DSSLDKNYNDVKSN
-215 DISIKTNKVDKFI
+215 DISIKSNKIDKFI

-239 INSISIS
+239 LNSVNIS
-246 KIISLNNSINKN
+246 KIISLNNSNNKN
-258 EKNYSVY
+258 EKNYNVH
-265 NNTYNNTFNNEKIS
+265 NNTFNNEKIS
-279 IDKNNI
+279 LDKNNI

-324 RGMNKYADI
+324 LGMNKSNDI
-333 TSSKDDSELKY
+333 TSSKDGSELKY
-344 FIMRVLDSQ
+344 FIVRVLDSQ

-368 TYNIKKQKS
+368 TYNIKKQ
-377 IETINDNEFINKL
+377 T
-390 IEDYEDIGEKSD
+390 
-402 LRELNNIKRYE
+402 
-413 NGLEEIKKITDEIKE
+413 
-428 LENEITEFSRKV
+428 
-440 NIYEY
+440 

>member
-1 MSIKYNNNNVQYMK
+1 MSIKNNNNNVQYMK
-15 NKNKKLNFS
+15 NISKKLNFS
-24 ELINNTLEDIEN
+24 ELINNTLEDLEN
-36 RTKTLKIKDKNIKE
+36 KTKTLKIKDKNIKE

-64 ITEEIINRKE
+64 INEEIINRKE

-92 SEDIIS
+92 SEDLIS

-106 SNYLLDDKLDS
+106 SNNLLDDKLDS

-130 YINKLSGKEILDEN
+130 YINKLSGKEIFDEN

-151 DNNNKPLDINKF
+151 NNNKPLDINKF
-163 ILLPKKKK
+163 ILLPKKEK

-196 NKFSV
+196 NKISG
-201 DSSFEKNNNEIKSS
+201 DSSLDKNYNDVKSN
-215 DISIKTNKVDKFI
+215 DISIKSNKIDKFI

-239 INSISIS
+239 LNSVNIS
-246 KIISLNNSINKN
+246 KIISLNNSNNKN
-258 EKNYSVY
+258 EKNYNVH
-265 NNTYNNTFNNEKIS
+265 NNTFNNEKIS
-279 IDKNNI
+279 LDKNNI

-324 RGMNKYADI
+324 LGMNKSNDI
-333 TSSKDDSELKY
+333 TSSKDGSELKY
-344 FIMRVLDSQ
+344 FIARVLDSQ

-368 TYNIKKQKS
+368 TYNIKKQTS
-377 IETINDNEFINKL
+377 IETINDSEFINKL
-390 IEDYEDIGEKSD
+390 IEDYEDIGEKND
-402 LRELNNIKRYE
+402 LRELNNIKKYE
-413 NGLEEIKKITDEIKE
+413 NGLEEIKQITNEIQK

-440 NIYEY
+440 NVYE

>member
-1 MSIKYNNNNVQYMK
+1 MSIKNNNNNVQYMK
-15 NKNKKLNFS
+15 NISKKLNFS
-24 ELINNTLEDIEN
+24 ELINNTLEDLEN
-36 RTKTLKIKDKNIKE
+36 KTKTLKIKDKNIKE

-92 SEDIIS
+92 SEDLIS

-106 SNYLLDDKLDS
+106 SNNLLDDKLDS

-130 YINKLSGKEILDEN
+130 YINKLSGKEIFDEN

-151 DNNNKPLDINKF
+151 NNNKPLDINKF

-196 NKFSV
+196 NKISG
-201 DSSFEKNNNEIKSS
+201 DSSLDKNYNDVKSN
-215 DISIKTNKVDKFI
+215 DISIKSNKIDKFI

-239 INSISIS
+239 LNSVNIS
-246 KIISLNNSINKN
+246 KIISLNNSNNKN
-258 EKNYSVY
+258 EKNYNVH
-265 NNTYNNTFNNEKIS
+265 NNTFNNEKIS
-279 IDKNNI
+279 LDKNNI

-324 RGMNKYADI
+324 LGMNKSNDI
-333 TSSKDDSELKY
+333 ISSKDGSELKY
-344 FIMRVLDSQ
+344 FIVRVLDSQ

-368 TYNIKKQKS
+368 TYNIKKQTS
-377 IETINDNEFINKL
+377 IETINDSEFINKL
-390 IEDYEDIGEKSD
+390 IEDYEDIGEKND
-402 LRELNNIKRYE
+402 LRELNNIKKYE
-413 NGLEEIKKITDEIKE
+413 NGLEEIKQITNEIQK

-440 NIYEY
+440 NVYE

>member
-1 MSIKYNNNNVQYMK
+1 MSIKNNNNNVQYMK
-15 NKNKKLNFS
+15 NISKKLNFS
-24 ELINNTLEDIEN
+24 ELINNTLEDLEN
-36 RTKTLKIKDKNIKE
+36 KTKTLKIKDKNIKE

-92 SEDIIS
+92 SEDLIS

-106 SNYLLDDKLDS
+106 SNNLLDDKLDS

-130 YINKLSGKEILDEN
+130 YINKLSGKEIFDEN

-151 DNNNKPLDINKF
+151 NNNKPLDINKF

-171 DNGGENLDNFFM
+171 DNDGENLDNFFM

-196 NKFSV
+196 NKISG
-201 DSSFEKNNNEIKSS
+201 DSSLDKNYNDVKSN
-215 DISIKTNKVDKFI
+215 DISIKSNKIDKFI

-239 INSISIS
+239 LNSVNIS
-246 KIISLNNSINKN
+246 KIISLNNSNNKN
-258 EKNYSVY
+258 EKNYNVH
-265 NNTYNNTFNNEKIS
+265 NNTFNNEKIS
-279 IDKNNI
+279 LDKNNI

-324 RGMNKYADI
+324 LGMNKSNDI
-333 TSSKDDSELKY
+333 TSSKDGSELKY
-344 FIMRVLDSQ
+344 FIVRVLDSQ

-368 TYNIKKQKS
+368 IYNIKKQTS
-377 IETINDNEFINKL
+377 IETINDSEFINKL
-390 IEDYEDIGEKSD
+390 IEDYEDIGEKND
-402 LRELNNIKRYE
+402 LRELNNIKKYE
-413 NGLEEIKKITDEIKE
+413 NGLEEIKQITNEIQK
-428 LENEITEFSRKV
+428 LENEICEFSRKV
-440 NIYEY
+440 NVYE

>member
-1 MSIKYNNNNVQYMK
+1 MSIKNNNNNVQYMK
-15 NKNKKLNFS
+15 NISKKLNFS
-24 ELINNTLEDIEN
+24 ELLNNTLEDLEN
-36 RTKTLKIKDKNIKE
+36 KTKTLKIKDKNIKE

-64 ITEEIINRKE
+64 ITEKIINRKE

-92 SEDIIS
+92 SEDLIS

-106 SNYLLDDKLDS
+106 SNNLLDDKLDS

-130 YINKLSGKEILDEN
+130 YINKLSGKEIFDEN

-151 DNNNKPLDINKF
+151 NNNKPLDINKF

-196 NKFSV
+196 NKISG
-201 DSSFEKNNNEIKSS
+201 DSSLDKNYNDVKSN
-215 DISIKTNKVDKFI
+215 DISIKSNKIDKFI

-239 INSISIS
+239 LNSVNIS
-246 KIISLNNSINKN
+246 KIISLNNSNNKN
-258 EKNYSVY
+258 EKNYNVH
-265 NNTYNNTFNNEKIS
+265 NNTFNNEKIS
-279 IDKNNI
+279 LDKNNI

-324 RGMNKYADI
+324 LGMNKSNDI
-333 TSSKDDSELKY
+333 TSSKDGSELKY
-344 FIMRVLDSQ
+344 FILRVLDSQ

-368 TYNIKKQKS
+368 TYNIKKQTS
-377 IETINDNEFINKL
+377 IETINDSEFINKL
-390 IEDYEDIGEKSD
+390 IEDYEDIGEKND
-402 LRELNNIKRYE
+402 LRELNNIKKYE
-413 NGLEEIKKITDEIKE
+413 NGLEEIKQITNEIQK

-440 NIYEY
+440 NVYE

>member
-1 MSIKYNNNNVQYMK
+1 MSIKNNNNNVQYMK
-15 NKNKKLNFS
+15 NNNKKLNFS
-24 ELINNTLEDIEN
+24 ELINNTLEDLEN
-36 RTKTLKIKDKNIKE
+36 KTKTLKIKDKNIKE

-92 SEDIIS
+92 SEDLIS

-106 SNYLLDDKLDS
+106 SNNLLDDKLDS

-130 YINKLSGKEILDEN
+130 YINKLSGKEIFDEN

-151 DNNNKPLDINKF
+151 NNNKPLDINKF

-196 NKFSV
+196 NKISG
-201 DSSFEKNNNEIKSS
+201 DSSLDKNYNDVKSN
-215 DISIKTNKVDKFI
+215 DISIKSNKIDKFI

-239 INSISIS
+239 LNSVNIS
-246 KIISLNNSINKN
+246 KIISLNNSNNKN
-258 EKNYSVY
+258 EKNYNVH
-265 NNTYNNTFNNEKIS
+265 NNTFNNEKIS
-279 IDKNNI
+279 LDKNNI

-299 SDSLNYNLKPN
+299 SDSINYNLKPN

-324 RGMNKYADI
+324 LGMNKSNDI
-333 TSSKDDSELKY
+333 TSSKDGSELKY
-344 FIMRVLDSQ
+344 FILRVLDSQ

-368 TYNIKKQKS
+368 TYNIKKQTS
-377 IETINDNEFINKL
+377 IETINDSEFINKL
-390 IEDYEDIGEKSD
+390 IEDYEDIGEKND
-402 LRELNNIKRYE
+402 LRELNNIKKYE
-413 NGLEEIKKITDEIKE
+413 NGLEEIKQITNEIQK

-440 NIYEY
+440 NVYE

>member
-1 MSIKYNNNNVQYMK
+1 MSIKNNNNNVQYMK
-15 NKNKKLNFS
+15 NISKKLNFS
-24 ELINNTLEDIEN
+24 ELINNTLEDLEN
-36 RTKTLKIKDKNIKE
+36 KTKTLKIKDKNIKE

-92 SEDIIS
+92 SEDLIS

-106 SNYLLDDKLDS
+106 SNNLLDDKLDS

-130 YINKLSGKEILDEN
+130 YINKLSGKEIFDEN

-151 DNNNKPLDINKF
+151 NNNKPLDINKF
-163 ILLPKKKK
+163 ILLPKKEK

-196 NKFSV
+196 NKISG
-201 DSSFEKNNNEIKSS
+201 DSSLDKNYNDIKSN
-215 DISIKTNKVDKFI
+215 DISIKSNKIDKFI

-239 INSISIS
+239 LNSVNIS
-246 KIISLNNSINKN
+246 KIISLNNSNNKN
-258 EKNYSVY
+258 EKNYNVH
-265 NNTYNNTFNNEKIS
+265 NNTFNNEKIS
-279 IDKNNI
+279 LDKNNI

-324 RGMNKYADI
+324 LGMNKSNDI
-333 TSSKDDSELKY
+333 TSSKDGSELKY
-344 FIMRVLDSQ
+344 FILRVLDSQ

-368 TYNIKKQKS
+368 TYNIKKQTS
-377 IETINDNEFINKL
+377 IETINDSEFINKL
-390 IEDYEDIGEKSD
+390 IEDYEDIGEKND
-402 LRELNNIKRYE
+402 LRELNNIKKYE
-413 NGLEEIKKITDEIKE
+413 NGLEEIKQITNEIQK

-440 NIYEY
+440 NVYE

>member
-1 MSIKYNNNNVQYMK
+1 MSIKNNNNNVQYMK
-15 NKNKKLNFS
+15 NNNKKLNFS
-24 ELINNTLEDIEN
+24 ELINNTLEDLEN
-36 RTKTLKIKDKNIKE
+36 KTKTLKIKDKNIKE

-92 SEDIIS
+92 SEDLIS

-106 SNYLLDDKLDS
+106 SNNLLDDKLDS

-130 YINKLSGKEILDEN
+130 YINKLSGKEIFDEN

-151 DNNNKPLDINKF
+151 NNNKPLDINKF

-196 NKFSV
+196 NKISG
-201 DSSFEKNNNEIKSS
+201 DSSLDKNYNDVKSN
-215 DISIKTNKVDKFI
+215 DISIKSNKIDKFI

-239 INSISIS
+239 LNSVNIS
-246 KIISLNNSINKN
+246 KIISLNNSNNKN
-258 EKNYSVY
+258 EKNYNVH
-265 NNTYNNTFNNEKIS
+265 NNTFNNEKIS
-279 IDKNNI
+279 LDKNNI

-324 RGMNKYADI
+324 LGMNKSNDI
-333 TSSKDDSELKY
+333 TSSKDGSELKY
-344 FIMRVLDSQ
+344 FILRVLDSQ

-368 TYNIKKQKS
+368 TYNIKKQTS
-377 IETINDNEFINKL
+377 IETINDSEFINKL
-390 IEDYEDIGEKSD
+390 IEDYEDIGEKND
-402 LRELNNIKRYE
+402 LRELNNIKKYE
-413 NGLEEIKKITDEIKE
+413 NGLEEIKQITNEIQK

-440 NIYEY
+440 NVYE

>member
-1 MSIKYNNNNVQYMK
+1 MSIKNNNNNVQYMK
-15 NKNKKLNFS
+15 NNNKKLNFS
-24 ELINNTLEDIEN
+24 ELINNTLEDLEN
-36 RTKTLKIKDKNIKE
+36 KTKTLKIKDKNIKE

-92 SEDIIS
+92 SEDLIS

-106 SNYLLDDKLDS
+106 SNNLLDDKLDS

-130 YINKLSGKEILDEN
+130 YINKLSGKEIFDEN

-151 DNNNKPLDINKF
+151 NNNKPLDINKF

-196 NKFSV
+196 NKISG
-201 DSSFEKNNNEIKSS
+201 DSSFEKNSNDVKSN
-215 DISIKTNKVDKFI
+215 DISIKSNKIDKFI

-239 INSISIS
+239 LNSVNIS
-246 KIISLNNSINKN
+246 KIISLNNSNNKN
-258 EKNYSVY
+258 EKNYNVH
-265 NNTYNNTFNNEKIS
+265 NNTFNNEKIS
-279 IDKNNI
+279 LDKNNI

-324 RGMNKYADI
+324 LGMNKSNDI
-333 TSSKDDSELKY
+333 TSSKDGSELKY
-344 FIMRVLDSQ
+344 FIVRVLDSQ

-368 TYNIKKQKS
+368 TYNIKKQTS
-377 IETINDNEFINKL
+377 IETINDSEFINKL
-390 IEDYEDIGEKSD
+390 IEDYEDIGEKND
-402 LRELNNIKRYE
+402 LRELNNIKKYE
-413 NGLEEIKKITDEIKE
+413 NGLEEIKQITNEIQK

-440 NIYEY
+440 NVYE